1 MVLPVDTTNA
11 VANASTS
18 NQISTE
24 RSFVGS
30 SVFTRTVW
38 LPRPVD
44 STGVTAT
51 LNDGVLTVK
60 IPKAE
65 DVGSVSIPVQ

>member
-1 MVLPVDTTNA
+1 MNA
-11 VANASTS
+11 PAL

-24 RSFVGS
+24 RSFVGTS
-30 SVFTRTVW
+30 TFTRTVW
-38 LPRPVD
+38 LPRQVD

-51 LNDGVLTVK
+51 LNDGILTVK

-65 DVGSVSIPVQ
+65 DPGSVSVPVQ